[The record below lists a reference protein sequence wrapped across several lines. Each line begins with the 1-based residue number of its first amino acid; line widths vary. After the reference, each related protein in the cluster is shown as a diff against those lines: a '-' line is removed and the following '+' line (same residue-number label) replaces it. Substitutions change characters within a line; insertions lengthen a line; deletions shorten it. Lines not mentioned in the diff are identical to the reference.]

1 MDRKETIEYL
11 FNLCSL
17 RIDYFDRKSFLAIE
31 DMEGYRCPLSVA
43 DSSLY
48 DEMERVIKEYCED
61 NDIDY
66 DTFDI
71 DADEV
76 FDGE

>member
-1 MDRKETIEYL
+1 MDNRKDTIEYL

-17 RIDYFDRKSFLAIE
+17 RIDHFNEKMILAIE
-31 DMEGYRCPLSVA
+31 DMEGYRCPLSSA
-43 DSSLY
+43 DSSLF

-76 FDGE
+76 FEG